1 MIEKITDIVPLETFD
16 IEIKIAIE
24 GRTICSDQDVNAK
37 KLKKINSTI
46 GNENVISNSNKSF
59 DINNSSCEE

>member
-37 KLKKINSTI
+37 K
-46 GNENVISNSNKSF
+46 
-59 DINNSSCEE
+59 